1 MAITFTEISET
12 FELLDDWEEKYRY
25 VIELGRD
32 YEALDEKLRTDA
44 LKIDGC
50 ASQVWLLPH
59 VQEGKFRFDG
69 ASDAII
75 VSGLV
80 SILSVLYNGNT
91 VEKAKEINALKE
103 FNDLGLGAN
112 LSTQRSNGLNSM
124 IKSIQSVSYTHLT
137 LPTTPYV

>member
-80 SILSVLYNGNT
+80 SILSVFYNGNT

-103 FNDLGLGAN
+103 SNDLGLGAN

-124 IKSIQSVSYTHLT
+124 IKSIQSYLSSVS
-137 LPTTPYV
+137 

>member
-32 YEALDEKLRTDA
+32 YEALDEKLRTDT

-124 IKSIQSVSYTHLT
+124 IKSIQSYLSSVS
-137 LPTTPYV
+137 

>member
-103 FNDLGLGAN
+103 FNDLGLGPN

-124 IKSIQSVSYTHLT
+124 IKSIQSYLSSVS
-137 LPTTPYV
+137 

>member
-124 IKSIQSVSYTHLT
+124 IKSILSYLSSVS
-137 LPTTPYV
+137 

>member
-124 IKSIQSVSYTHLT
+124 IKSIQSYLMCFFPIS
-137 LPTTPYV
+137 